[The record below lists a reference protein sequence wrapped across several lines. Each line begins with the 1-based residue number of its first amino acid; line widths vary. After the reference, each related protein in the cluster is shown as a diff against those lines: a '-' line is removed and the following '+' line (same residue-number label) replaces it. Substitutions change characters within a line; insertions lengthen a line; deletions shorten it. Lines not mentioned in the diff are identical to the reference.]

1 MIGKKLSPILIEIE
15 AAIIDFDCH
24 VNIKP
29 CYSEDALRAAGKI
42 LISVFMDKMW
52 EMQEEDNISQEDRL
66 KMAQKCGEDLRQ
78 MFKTYCNVDSHDFYK
93 GTIIGEDYIISKTVK

>member
-1 MIGKKLSPILIEIE
+1 MIGKQLSPILLELE
-15 AAIIDFDCH
+15 ATIIDFDCH

-52 EMQEEDNISQEDRL
+52 EMQEVDNMKQEHRME
-66 KMAQKCGEDLRQ
+66 MAQKYGEDLRQ

-93 GTIIGEDYIISKTVK
+93 EMIIGKDYIISKTIK